1 MMLGTQH
8 SISSYALVNGCWLE
22 PRPAHRNVCDLI
34 GSVLG
39 SLQTF
44 AVMADDALSDDGG
57 LLVLLL
63 LSLQPANKLT
73 VITAVK
79 IRHKALFIIFFI

>member
-1 MMLGTQH
+1 
-8 SISSYALVNGCWLE
+8 
-22 PRPAHRNVCDLI
+22 
-34 GSVLG
+34 
-39 SLQTF
+39 
-44 AVMADDALSDDGG
+44 MADDALSDDGG

>member
-1 MMLGTQH
+1 ML
-8 SISSYALVNGCWLE
+8 LVPSQLIGMT
-22 PRPAHRNVCDLI
+22 AILI

-63 LSLQPANKLT
+63 LSLQPASKHT
-73 VITAVK
+73 VKTAVK
-79 IRHKALFIIFFI
+79 IRHKALL